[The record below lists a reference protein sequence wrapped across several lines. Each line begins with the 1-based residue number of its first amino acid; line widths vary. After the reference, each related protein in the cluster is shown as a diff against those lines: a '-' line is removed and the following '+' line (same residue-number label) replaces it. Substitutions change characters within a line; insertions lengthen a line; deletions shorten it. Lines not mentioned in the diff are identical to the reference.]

1 MGRVEEVKIH
11 QHQLPFTDLPKR
23 FKHQIHPKRFT
34 GAVNF
39 LTHIS
44 GHATEFQGAQIFE
57 GNESRW
63 PALTVSRTVLE
74 EIEVVAPLL
83 VHETQETLKNDP
95 SFHDS
100 RPWENGLHVLLE
112 RWIQNGGCGL
122 NHSANV
128 VGLLTG
134 IGVPIKHAEL
144 FVEQVLRLL
153 LHTELR
159 RRERTVGKFLG
170 LVKEAFCR
178 NGIQNPDRV

>member
-63 PALTVSRTVLE
+63 PELTVSRTVLE
-74 EIEVVAPLL
+74 EIEVVAQLL
-83 VHETQETLKNDP
+83 FHETQETLKNDP
-95 SFHDS
+95 SFHNS
-100 RPWENGLHVLLE
+100 RPRENGLHVLFGSG
-112 RWIQNGGCGL
+112 IQDGCGSL
-122 NHSANV
+122 YH
-128 VGLLTG
+128 
-134 IGVPIKHAEL
+134 
-144 FVEQVLRLL
+144 
-153 LHTELR
+153 
-159 RRERTVGKFLG
+159 
-170 LVKEAFCR
+170 
-178 NGIQNPDRV
+178 